1 MHITNTHILVHE
13 FDYLEPASVEE
24 AVGLLARYGPE
35 ARVLAGGTDL
45 IVQMKMERLAPRYLV
60 SIGRVPGLD
69 GIVAQ
74 DGQTRIGART
84 SIRTLRNDPWVRAH
98 YPVLAEACAS
108 FSTTQVQVMGTIGGN
123 LGNASPA
130 SDTAPALIV
139 YGAEA
144 VIQGPGGTRRVP
156 VEEFFV
162 GPGRSALEMGEL
174 LVAVELPPPRPGS
187 GGAFLKVGRVAAD
200 LAKVNAAVLLVREG
214 DRIADARLAF
224 GAVAPTPL
232 RARKAEAVLRGQR
245 FGEEVVAEA
254 ARVASAEVSPID
266 DVRSTAWYRRELAR
280 VLAYDGLYRA
290 WERAGEPPAPLPAAP
305 AAPSLAVAPPRALR
319 HLRADQEVEVHLTVN
334 GQPRRVWVAP
344 NELLLNVLREKLHLT
359 GAKYGCGI
367 GECSACTVHVDG
379 RLALSCLVLAVAVD
393 GGEILTVEGLAGRD
407 GKLHPL
413 QESFIRHAA
422 FQCGY
427 CTPGMLLTAKSLLDE
442 VPDPTEE
449 DVRDYLK
456 GNLCRCTGY
465 AAIVRAVL
473 NCAKQI

>member
-1 MHITNTHILVHE
+1 M
-13 FDYLEPASVEE
+13 
-24 AVGLLARYGPE
+24 
-35 ARVLAGGTDL
+35 
-45 IVQMKMERLAPRYLV
+45 
-60 SIGRVPGLD
+60 
-69 GIVAQ
+69 
-74 DGQTRIGART
+74 
-84 SIRTLRNDPWVRAH
+84 
-98 YPVLAEACAS
+98 
-108 FSTTQVQVMGTIGGN
+108 
-123 LGNASPA
+123 
-130 SDTAPALIV
+130 
-139 YGAEA
+139 
-144 VIQGPGGTRRVP
+144 
-156 VEEFFV
+156 
-162 GPGRSALEMGEL
+162 
-174 LVAVELPPPRPGS
+174 
-187 GGAFLKVGRVAAD
+187 
-200 LAKVNAAVLLVREG
+200 
-214 DRIADARLAF
+214 
-224 GAVAPTPL
+224 
-232 RARKAEAVLRGQR
+232 
-245 FGEEVVAEA
+245 
-254 ARVASAEVSPID
+254 
-266 DVRSTAWYRRELAR
+266 
-280 VLAYDGLYRA
+280 
-290 WERAGEPPAPLPAAP
+290 
-305 AAPSLAVAPPRALR
+305 
-319 HLRADQEVEVHLTVN
+319 N

-427 CTPGMLLTAKSLLDE
+427 CTPGMLLTAKSLLEE